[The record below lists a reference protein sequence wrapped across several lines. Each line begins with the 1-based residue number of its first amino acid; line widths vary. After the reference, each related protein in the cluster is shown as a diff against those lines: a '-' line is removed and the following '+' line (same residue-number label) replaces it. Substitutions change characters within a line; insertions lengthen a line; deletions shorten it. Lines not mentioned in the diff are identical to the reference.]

1 MAGIDRPPVTGVF
14 AEHLRDR
21 RQEYNDRFT
30 AMRMAAPSLS
40 GEAVLAHLAETVA
53 PIVDAVAA
61 AVPEKAGAVCDAL
74 YGVSLEL
81 LARDLVGPRCR
92 IAIVDDAWRV
102 LLGGLPQVT
111 AEAANPFARTVT
123 NAVHAVEGHPSADAT
138 VWITRL
144 SEVQHLIDDLESFW
158 KCGIVAAWQ
167 AGMAQYRDAALDA
180 AAALSEATVAA
191 LMDIPQPAVAS
202 IITALRRDP
211 WAEPQAPAARAPRC
225 VAAIGGFRGF
235 GGPFLTPPLA
245 VTHGRRLVVFDA
257 ERAWELI
264 ADRFGSTLLPVPLDD
279 YDIDVPG
286 DRPTIDQKGHVRFG
300 RARSHLPD
308 LAGASS
314 QASDG
319 TTLAV
324 TLPLSHF
331 VHLVAVA

>member
-1 MAGIDRPPVTGVF
+1 MAGIGQPPITGVF
-14 AEHLRDR
+14 AERLRER

-53 PIVDAVAA
+53 PIIDAVAA
-61 AVPEKAGAVCDAL
+61 AAPEKAGSVCDAL
-74 YGVSLEL
+74 YAVSLEL
-81 LARDLVGPRCR
+81 MARDLLGPRCR
-92 IAIVDDAWRV
+92 IAAVNDAWQT
-102 LLGGLPQVT
+102 LLGGLPHVT
-111 AEAANPFARTVT
+111 AEAADPFARTVT
-123 NAVHAVEGHPSADAT
+123 NAVHAVESHASADAAA
-138 VWITRL
+138 WMTRL
-144 SEVQHLIDDLESFW
+144 SEVRHLVDGLETFR

-167 AGMAQYRDAALDA
+167 AGMAQYRDAGLDA
-180 AAALSEATVAA
+180 AATLSEATVAT
-191 LMDIPQPAVAS
+191 LMQVPQPAVAS
-202 IITALRRDP
+202 LIAALRRDP
-211 WAEPQAPAARAPRC
+211 WAEPQAQAARAPRC
-225 VAAIGGFRGF
+225 VAAVGGFRGF

-264 ADRFGSTLLPVPLDD
+264 ADRFGNTLLPVPLDD

-286 DRPTIDQKGHVRFG
+286 DRPQIDQKGHVRFG